1 MPEYNPTTVRALLRH
16 LDANLDTQAA
26 LGVPVRLWTAIKQ
39 GRQLTCDAFHLPVG
53 IDLRLME
60 GDEFR
65 RTHLSRT
72 ADEAQARAAQW
83 RAGLVK
89 VGWSIEAPQ
98 SAPCPTQGA
107 RPDIQ

>member
-16 LDANLDTQAA
+16 LDVNLDTQAA
-26 LGVPVRLWTAIKQ
+26 LGVPVRLWTASKN
-39 GRQLTCDAFHLPVG
+39 GRRLACDAFHLPAG

-72 ADEAQARAAQW
+72 ADEAEARAARW
-83 RAGLVK
+83 RAGLVA
-89 VGWSIEAPQ
+89 VGWSLEAP
-98 SAPCPTQGA
+98 
-107 RPDIQ
+107 